1 MSATLSIAR
10 RELSSYFRLPVG
22 WFTVALFLFLCGCVF
37 GLVVLAPG
45 RVASLRAFFGGAGW
59 MLIPVVPAISMR
71 LFSEEMRSGTIEPLI
86 TAPVREFSIVLGK
99 FTGACAMLALMLLPT
114 LLYAAVLARVSPRPP
129 EVGPL
134 VAGYLSL
141 LLPGVFYLSIGTLC
155 SALTNNQTLAFL
167 ATLFVLLT
175 LMLASALGPAVAPS
189 SLQPPLAWISFDSRI
204 QDFAKGVIDLRHIV
218 FFLAASVLPILLA
231 GVTLRARRLG

>member
-1 MSATLSIAR
+1 MSATLTIAR

-22 WFTVALFLFLCGCVF
+22 WFTIALFLFLCGCVF

-59 MLIPVVPAISMR
+59 ILLPVVPAISMR

-86 TAPVREFSIVLGK
+86 TSPAREFSIVLGK
-99 FTGACAMLALMLLPT
+99 FFGAAAMLALMLLPT
-114 LLYAAVLARVSPRPP
+114 LLYAGVLARVSARPP
-129 EVGPL
+129 ELGPL
-134 VAGYLSL
+134 IAGYLSL
-141 LLPGVFYLSIGTLC
+141 LLPGIFYLSIGTLC

-167 ATLFVLLT
+167 ATLFILLA
-175 LMLASALGPAVAPS
+175 LMLSAALGPAVAPTM
-189 SLQPPLAWISFDSRI
+189 LQPALAWLSFDSRI
-204 QDFAKGVIDLRHIV
+204 QDFAKGVIDFRHIV

-231 GVTLRARRLG
+231 GTALRARRLG